1 MRSQKTTY
9 YEQLYIKKTGQSKK
23 KTGQSRINVCIAQN
37 IKPIK
42 TEIMRK
48 ERI

>member
-1 MRSQKTTY
+1 MNNYT
-9 YEQLYIKKTGQSKK
+9 LKKLDNQKK